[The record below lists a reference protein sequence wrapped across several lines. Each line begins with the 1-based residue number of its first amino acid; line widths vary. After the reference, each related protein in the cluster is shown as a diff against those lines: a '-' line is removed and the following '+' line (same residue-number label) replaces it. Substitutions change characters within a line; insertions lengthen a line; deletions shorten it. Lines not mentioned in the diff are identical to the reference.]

1 MSDFFEAI
9 QSGDTARVA
18 ELLDGDRSLLKTR
31 KDSITPVL
39 LATYYGKEEVA
50 RLLVERGADL
60 SFAEACALGDLER
73 VRQMLDRDPAGL
85 ERRSE
90 DGYPPL
96 GLAIFFRRPDVAK
109 FLIERGADVNAA
121 AQNKQRVAPVHAAC
135 AVQDY
140 ETLQLLLARGADP
153 NARQEMD
160 YTPFHDAAGRG
171 NVEIARLLLKHGA
184 NANARTAD
192 GQTPADVAEK
202 HEKAEFVTWLR
213 SLS

>member
-9 QSGDTARVA
+9 QSGDTTRVA
-18 ELLDGDRSLLKTR
+18 ALLDGDSSLLRTR
-31 KDSITPVL
+31 QNAITPL
-39 LATYYGKEEVA
+39 LMATYYGKSEVA
-50 RLLVERGADL
+50 RLLMERGAEV
-60 SFAEACALGDLER
+60 SFGEACAVGDLR
-73 VRQMLDRDPAGL
+73 KVRTMLDRDPALL
-85 ERRSE
+85 EQRSE

-96 GLAIFFRRPDVAK
+96 GLAIFFRHPDVAK

-140 ETLQLLLARGADP
+140 ATLELLLARGADP

-171 NVEIARLLLKHGA
+171 NIEIAKLLLTHGA
-184 NANARTAD
+184 RTNLRAAD
-192 GQTPADVAEK
+192 GQTPADLAEK
-202 HEKAEFVTWLR
+202 HGQGEFVTWLR
-213 SLS
+213 SVS